1 MCASEVLPSPGGP
14 GEQHVVERLAA
25 ALGGLDEDRE
35 LRGDLLL
42 VDEVA
47 QGRRAQRAVEVL
59 VDRHLRR
66 SHQGAGIGY
75 GRALVPAS
83 GGGGDRVQPRG
94 PDAIGIDARV
104 LAHAAFPVP
113 ALRRAEEISS
123 CGSSPCRPSSSCSAS
138 SGA

>member
-1 MCASEVLPSPGGP
+1 MWASEVLPSPGGP

-25 ALGGLDEDRE
+25 ALGGLDEDRQ

-59 VDRHLRR
+59 VGHV
-66 SHQGAGIGY
+66 GAATSWTRTSASIGT
-75 GRALVPAS
+75 GSSSIPGVRMRLGLMLAS
-83 GGGGDRVQPRG
+83 
-94 PDAIGIDARV
+94 

-123 CGSSPCRPSSSCSAS
+123 CGSSLCRPSSSCSAS